1 MSGVRDPIDGESEE
15 QGLQLLLP
23 ANRRGTMV
31 ESDDAGMAPDGG
43 SVVALQ
49 YSTRE
54 NPLYR

>member
-1 MSGVRDPIDGESEE
+1 MSGVRDPVECESEE
-15 QGLQLLLP
+15 QGLMLMP

-31 ESDDAGMAPDGG
+31 ESDEGGMAPDG